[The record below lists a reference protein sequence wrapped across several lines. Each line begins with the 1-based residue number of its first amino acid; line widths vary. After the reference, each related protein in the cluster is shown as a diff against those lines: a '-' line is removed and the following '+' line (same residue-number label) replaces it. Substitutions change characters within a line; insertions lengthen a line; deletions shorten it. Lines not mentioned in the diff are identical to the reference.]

1 MDITPRHRAAETRF
15 RRLVKDAGLDPPDAV
30 EHAADALTFFWNGP
44 KVAVIVDLDDAE
56 TPMVGHWAPGSM
68 TPDS

>member
-1 MDITPRHRAAETRF
+1 MEITPRHRVAETRF

-30 EHAADALTFFWNGP
+30 EHAADSLTFFWNGP

-56 TPMVGHWAPGSM
+56 TPVVGQCVPGSM